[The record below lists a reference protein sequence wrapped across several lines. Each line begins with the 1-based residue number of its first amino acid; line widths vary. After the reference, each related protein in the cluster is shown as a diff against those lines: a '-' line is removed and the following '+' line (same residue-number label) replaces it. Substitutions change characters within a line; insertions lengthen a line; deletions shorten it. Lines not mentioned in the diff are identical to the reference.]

1 MQLQGL
7 RCRARS
13 GRTCASATRR
23 SGKGLRIKRRQRER
37 ASDGGR
43 RSRCVR
49 DCVQVVATEQEGLQ
63 TRAKAPPDSVCR
75 LHDIPHA
82 SQLLRH
88 ARQQPAATAQAFQS
102 RAAPGRELC
111 CRGQLIALSQN
122 FFQLFRTC
130 PAGFEEHV
138 VSPTDHASQHLQ
150 KGRLVQ
156 ILTRDG
162 FH

>member
-1 MQLQGL
+1 M
-7 RCRARS
+7 CRLS
-13 GRTCASATRR
+13 
-23 SGKGLRIKRRQRER
+23 QRNKKV
-37 ASDGGR
+37 SKP
-43 RSRCVR
+43 
-49 DCVQVVATEQEGLQ
+49 
-63 TRAKAPPDSVCR
+63 RAKAPPDSVCR

-130 PAGFEEHV
+130 LQALRSMWFLPQTMHPNTSRRADLSKSSPETGSINAG
-138 VSPTDHASQHLQ
+138 
-150 KGRLVQ
+150 GRGGNAGCT
-156 ILTRDG
+156 TRCCCTEPWAAMCG
-162 FH
+162 FSTRRRG